1 MKRSTVSCGRTA
13 LAAVA
18 TAALVSAS
26 ASQARPTRVAAQTK
40 RTAERNV
47 VRVAARSWTHRRIAA
62 LVDERTGLLRNN
74 VRAICHGRGQR
85 YSGKRYARFVCVLRP
100 WPAAGQQELF
110 VTYHALPHRR
120 FRMHWLRLQRHK

>member
-1 MKRSTVSCGRTA
+1 M
-13 LAAVA
+13 AVA

-26 ASQARPTRVAAQTK
+26 PSQARPTRVAAQTK

-47 VRVAARSWTHRRIAA
+47 VRVATRSWNHRRIAA

-85 YSGKRYARFVCVLRP
+85 NSGRRYARFVCVLRP
-100 WPAAGQQELF
+100 WPVAGQQELF
-110 VTYHALPHRR
+110 VTYRALSQRR
-120 FRMHWLRLQRHK
+120 FRIHWLRLQRHK